1 MKQWRDKFSATQRRT
16 ALSATFCAAIGLM
29 AFLVSNELIVLG
41 YDLLFLPKF
50 HQRQI
55 PDDLA
60 IIDLDDHSFKQ
71 LGQISAPNW
80 DRNLHAQLLDRLTA
94 DQARVVVFDIVFLEL
109 GTPAANASLARAI
122 RQNGRVVLAAAL
134 DTQARAQI
142 QNKQS
147 ILPLDVFLDAPV
159 AGWGIAETEARGSIA
174 RRYFLG
180 DEMRPSL
187 PWVAATVAG
196 APITRHPRAQPPDT
210 WLNYYGSAL
219 ALPHLSFCEVTNYPP
234 GYFRGKSVFVGARP
248 KTLKAM
254 EEADVFQTPHARW
267 GGELFPGVEIGATAY
282 LNLLHDDGL
291 KQIPWPLQC
300 LFIAALGLLLGLR
313 AVRGLAIGVDYD
325 VER

>member
-1 MKQWRDKFSATQRRT
+1 M
-16 ALSATFCAAIGLM
+16 
-29 AFLVSNELIVLG
+29 
-41 YDLLFLPKF
+41 
-50 HQRQI
+50 
-55 PDDLA
+55 
-60 IIDLDDHSFKQ
+60 
-71 LGQISAPNW
+71 
-80 DRNLHAQLLDRLTA
+80 
-94 DQARVVVFDIVFLEL
+94 
-109 GTPAANASLARAI
+109 ARACRGATRSQGRRHKPQS

-300 LFIAALGLLLGLR
+300 LFIAALGLLLGAVLSPLR
-313 AVRGLAIGVDYD
+313 PLPASLAAVGAFLTVLALVAAIASARWWFAWPVIAF
-325 VER
+325 VQIPCALA